1 MRQPLSILL
10 ATIVAVASF
19 ATIASAGS
27 SARTAAAPKQ
37 TIVRVAA
44 ANTQFSTLVSLVKKA
59 GLVSTL
65 SGRTNYTVFA
75 PTNAAFAKVPK
86 RTLNAL
92 AKDKAQLKAVL
103 LYHVVKG
110 KVPASKVV
118 RLDSARTVNGASV
131 TIDVRNGKV
140 FLNDNTRVTKTDIR
154 ASTGIVHQINRV
166 LLPPS

>member
-1 MRQPLSILL
+1 VKRIAL
-10 ATIVAVASF
+10 AVVCLALAAVPVAGAQAAAAQKNIVQ
-19 ATIASAGS
+19 
-27 SARTAAAPKQ
+27 TAAAAP
-37 TIVRVAA
+37 
-44 ANTQFSTLVSLVKKA
+44 QFSTLVRLVKQA

-92 AKDKAQLKAVL
+92 ANDKAQLKAVL
-103 LYHVVKG
+103 LYHVVRG

-118 RLDSARTVNGASV
+118 KLHSAKTVNGASV
-131 TIDVRNGKV
+131 TIKVRKGKV
-140 FLNDNTRVTKTDIR
+140 YVNDARVTKPDIK
-154 ASTGIVHQINRV
+154 ASNGIVHQINRV

>member
-1 MRQPLSILL
+1 VKRIAIALSCL
-10 ATIVAVASF
+10 AVAAVPVAGAGA
-19 ATIASAGS
+19 ATPQKNIVQ
-27 SARTAAAPKQ
+27 TAAGAP
-37 TIVRVAA
+37 
-44 ANTQFSTLVSLVKKA
+44 QFSTLVSLVKKA

-65 SGRTNYTVFA
+65 SGRTKYTVFA

-92 AKDKAQLKAVL
+92 AKNRAQLKAVL

-118 RLDSARTVNGASV
+118 RLTSARTVNGASV
-131 TIDVRNGKV
+131 TIKVRNGKV
-140 FLNDNTRVTKTDIR
+140 FVNNARVTKPDIK
-154 ASTGIVHQINRV
+154 ASNGIVHQINRV

>member
-1 MRQPLSILL
+1 VKRIVL
-10 ATIVAVASF
+10 AVLCLAVAAVPVAGAQA
-19 ATIASAGS
+19 ATPQKNIVQTAASA
-27 SARTAAAPKQ
+27 P
-37 TIVRVAA
+37 
-44 ANTQFSTLVSLVKKA
+44 QFSTLVSLVKKA

-65 SGRTNYTVFA
+65 SGRTKYTVFA

-118 RLDSARTVNGASV
+118 MLDSAKTVNGARV
-131 TIDVRNGKV
+131 TFDVRKGKV
-140 FLNDNTRVTKTDIR
+140 YVNDARVTKPDIK
-154 ASTGIVHQINRV
+154 ASNGIVHQINRV

>member
-1 MRQPLSILL
+1 VKRIVIAL
-10 ATIVAVASF
+10 ACLAVAAIPAAGVQA
-19 ATIASAGS
+19 ATPQKNLAE
-27 SARTAAAPKQ
+27 TAAGAP
-37 TIVRVAA
+37 
-44 ANTQFSTLVSLVKKA
+44 QFSTLVSLVKQA

-65 SGRTNYTVFA
+65 SGRTKHTVFA

-131 TIDVRNGKV
+131 EIDVRRGKV
-140 FLNDNTRVTKTDIR
+140 YVNDARVTKPDIK
-154 ASTGIVHQINRV
+154 ASNGIVHQINRV

>member
-1 MRQPLSILL
+1 MKRIAIALSCL
-10 ATIVAVASF
+10 AVAAVPAAGVQA
-19 ATIASAGS
+19 ATPQKNLVETAASA
-27 SARTAAAPKQ
+27 P
-37 TIVRVAA
+37 
-44 ANTQFSTLVSLVKKA
+44 QFSTLVSLVKKA

-92 AKDKAQLKAVL
+92 AKDRAQLKAVL

-118 RLDSARTVNGASV
+118 KLDSARTVNGASV
-131 TIDVRNGKV
+131 TIDVRKGKV
-140 FLNDNTRVTKTDIR
+140 FVNNARVTKPDIK
-154 ASTGIVHQINRV
+154 ASNGIVHQINRV

>member
-1 MRQPLSILL
+1 VKR
-10 ATIVAVASF
+10 IVLVLVCLAVA
-19 ATIASAGS
+19 AVPVAGAQAAKPQKNLVQTAASA
-27 SARTAAAPKQ
+27 P
-37 TIVRVAA
+37 
-44 ANTQFSTLVSLVKKA
+44 QFSTLVSLVKKA
-59 GLVSTL
+59 GLVRTL

-103 LYHVVKG
+103 LYHVVRG

-118 RLDSARTVNGASV
+118 KLDSAKTVNGARV
-131 TIDVRNGKV
+131 TFDVRKGKV
-140 FLNDNTRVTKTDIR
+140 YVNNARVTKPDIK
-154 ASTGIVHQINRV
+154 ASNGIVHQINRV

>member
-1 MRQPLSILL
+1 VKRIAL
-10 ATIVAVASF
+10 AVVCLAVA
-19 ATIASAGS
+19 AVPVAG
-27 SARTAAAPKQ
+27 AQAAAAQKNIVQTAAAAP
-37 TIVRVAA
+37 
-44 ANTQFSTLVSLVKKA
+44 QFSTLVSLVKKA

-92 AKDKAQLKAVL
+92 AKDKAKLKAVL
-103 LYHVVKG
+103 LYHVVRG

-118 RLDSARTVNGASV
+118 TLHSAKTVNGASV
-131 TIDVRNGKV
+131 TIKVRKGKV
-140 FLNDNTRVTKTDIR
+140 YVNDARVTKADIK
-154 ASTGIVHQINRV
+154 ASNGIVHQINRV